1 MPSSLMKTIIST
13 IFDNQQFA
21 FESKQSIKSPTRRC
35 STQSDISNRS
45 NDGILQGGAID
56 CFFSSES
63 EDFIEGRDFFGIEFC
78 PKINFCRCRAASQ
91 ISVYP
96 YPHGGSMIK
105 QFAYPVLTD
114 EKI

>member
-45 NDGILQGGAID
+45 NDGILQGG
-56 CFFSSES
+56 
-63 EDFIEGRDFFGIEFC
+63 GRDFFGIEFC